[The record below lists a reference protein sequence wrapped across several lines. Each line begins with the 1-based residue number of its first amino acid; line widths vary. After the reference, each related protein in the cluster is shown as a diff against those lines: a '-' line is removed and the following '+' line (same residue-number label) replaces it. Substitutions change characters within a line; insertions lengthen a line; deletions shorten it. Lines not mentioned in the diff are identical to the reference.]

1 MLGTLALGFAL
12 GAGAYALV
20 APDPSAR
27 LTEFYALGAQGLAES
42 YPREVAPGELMQVQL
57 GIANHEGGPG
67 HYRVEGHARLV
78 SSWRRPGQSIGR
90 RYALGGPATLRA
102 AQHRRRPASRDP
114 AVSQRRC
121 DALPH
126 AAAVGQC
133 ARTTTLTIAT
143 TNLARRPLFLLW
155 GVLLLITMARAST
168 SVVSAQGG
176 AAGPRA
182 AAGRPDALRRAAAN
196 ARRYNRKLALA
207 LTLAPLIRLLSL
219 SLPLTRF
226 PQIAWYPIVAVPL
239 FLAAWVV
246 IRLLGISRQ
255 TLGLRVG
262 SLPQQIMLIGGGLGL
277 GAIEYAILKP
287 APLVSSL
294 TPGSLWLPALSLI
307 ACTGLSEELISPRAA
322 AAGGRTGAGPLGA
335 DVRGAAVRSAAHR
348 LPVAR
353 RRCVCVRGRPAV
365 RLYRALGGSIPGCV
379 AGARP
384 DEYHAVFD
392 SAIPGAQPWR
402 AGWRD
407 AVGDYNRLG
416 PGDPGDLHVVAARLD
431 HARGGGAL
439 RADQRGPARAA
450 PYGRATYTDLAQRTG
465 LPARLL
471 AEIEHG
477 LRLPQPD
484 QVQLISRALG
494 AAA

>member
-1 MLGTLALGFAL
+1 MLT
-12 GAGAYALV
+12 
-20 APDPSAR
+20 
-27 LTEFYALGAQGLAES
+27 T
-42 YPREVAPGELMQVQL
+42 
-57 GIANHEGGPG
+57 
-67 HYRVEGHARLV
+67 
-78 SSWRRPGQSIGR
+78 
-90 RYALGGPATLRA
+90 TT
-102 AQHRRRPASRDP
+102 QHR
-114 AVSQRRC
+114 
-121 DALPH
+121 
-126 AAAVGQC
+126 
-133 ARTTTLTIAT
+133 T
-143 TNLARRPLFLLW
+143 ARRPLFLLW
-155 GVLLLITMARAST
+155 GVLLLITMAELLT

-176 AAGPRA
+176 LLAH
-182 AAGRPDALRRAAAN
+182 ALLLVGLTLYGASGTLDE
-196 ARRYNRKLALA
+196 NRKLALA

-307 ACTGLSEELISPRAA
+307 VCTGFSEELIFRGLLQQVAA
-322 AAGGRTGAGPLGA
+322 PALGRWALMYVALLFAVLHIGYLSLA
-335 DVRGAAVRSAAHR
+335 DVAFVFAVG
-348 LPVAR
+348 LLFGYI
-353 RRCVCVRGRPAV
+353 VRW
-365 RLYRALGGSIPGCV
+365 GGSILGVSLAHGLTNITLFLILPYL
-379 AGARP
+379 ARN
-384 DEYHAVFD
+384 
-392 SAIPGAQPWR
+392 PGALAGVMPW
-402 AGWRD
+402 AITIGSGL
-407 AVGDYNRLG
+407 AILAIYML
-416 PGDPGDLHVVAARLD
+416 L
-431 HARGGGAL
+431 L
-439 RADQRGPARAA
+439 RASITRVAVA
-450 PYGRATYTDLAQRTG
+450 PYAPTSAGLRELRHTAGLTYTDLAQRTG